1 MSTSFYLPSD
11 KETLGVLS
19 MLYGDDIQVAKD
31 DEDSIAIENS
41 ELYGLYVDPEGKPV
55 AVCLCDT
62 PFAAYAGAALSMLP
76 PGGAEDAAESGDISA
91 TMKENV
97 YEVMNIC
104 SRLLM
109 SDDTPHLKLEKMYNN
124 LSELSEEAVEMMKSA
139 GGSSHFGIDIP
150 NYGKGRLSLVT
161 T

>member
-1 MSTSFYLPSD
+1 MDTSYYLPND

-19 MLYGDDIQVAKD
+19 MLYGDDIKVCKD
-31 DEDSIAIENS
+31 DESLAVENS
-41 ELYGLYVDPEGKPV
+41 KLYGLYVDSEEKPV

-62 PFAAYAGAALSMLP
+62 NFAAYAGAALSMLP

-109 SDDTPHLKLEKMYNN
+109 SDKTPHLKLVNMYSD
-124 LSELSEEAVEMMKSA
+124 LGELSDDAVAMMKNAQA
-139 GGSSHFGIDIP
+139 GSHFDIDIP

>member
-1 MSTSFYLPSD
+1 MSTSYYLPND
-11 KETLGVLS
+11 RETLGVLS
-19 MLYGDDIQVAKD
+19 MLYGDDIKVAE
-31 DEDSIAIENS
+31 DEESLAIENS
-41 ELYGLYVDPEGKPV
+41 KLYGLYVDADGKPV

-76 PGGAEDAAESGDISA
+76 PGGAEDAAENGDISA

-109 SDDTPHLKLEKMYNN
+109 SDDTPHLKLENMYNDIT
-124 LSELSEEAVEMMKSA
+124 ELSEEAVEMISTAEA
-139 GGSSHFGIDIP
+139 GKHFGIDIP
-150 NYGKGRLSLVT
+150 NYGKGRLSLVST
-161 T
+161 